1 MMRQFD
7 DPDVAVSYAAILIF
21 FGALRPVL
29 FLLGVLTRGA
39 FGALVPL
46 HWLYLAAVAAAVA
59 GAIALLKRRRWG
71 WPTAFAGVVVSTLL
85 EPFVLVTGA
94 FGLLFGLLFAGLTIY
109 LLTRPSVRERF
120 GVGRR

>member
-21 FGALRPVL
+21 FGAVRPVL
-29 FLLGVLTRGA
+29 GLLGGITRGTL
-39 FGALVPL
+39 GGYTILD
-46 HWLYLAAVAAAVA
+46 WLYVAAVAAAIV
-59 GAIALLKRRRWG
+59 GAILLLRKRRQG
-71 WPTAFAGVVVSTLL
+71 WPLAVGGTIVATLFELLLIAVSPLGGLL
-85 EPFVLVTGA
+85 
-94 FGLLFGLLFAGLTIY
+94 GLLFNGLTLF